1 MSREVLHRLT
11 YDAPPERVAAM
22 LRDADFRREV
32 CTAIGMSRAEVSVSV
47 PEDSDSAEIVLDQ
60 WQPTASLPAFAR
72 KLVGEETHIVQT
84 ESWAGAARGDI
95 VVTIPGKPG
104 DMSGTAVLTEE
115 AGVTTETV
123 ALTITVGVPLVG
135 GKIEALIGDMLLDA
149 LKTENR
155 LGRDYLSR

>member
-1 MSREVLHRLT
+1 MSRQITHRLT
-11 YDAPPERVAAM
+11 YDAPAARVAAM

-32 CTAIGMSRAEVSVSV
+32 CAAIGMTRAEVSVS
-47 PEDSDSAEIVLDQ
+47 EDGDNAEIVLDQ
-60 WQPTASLPAFAR
+60 WQPTAGLPSFA
-72 KLVGEETHIVQT
+72 KKFVGEEINIVQA
-84 ESWAGAARGDI
+84 ESWTGATQGDI

-104 DMSGTAVLTEE
+104 DMSGTAILSED

-123 ALTITVGVPLVG
+123 TLTIKVGIPLVG
-135 GKIEALIGDMLLDA
+135 GRIESMIGEMLLAA